1 MAVEKGYRT
10 RQSLSWRSGGKV
22 SPCEDGVFALK
33 DRAAPRGSARINSA
47 KLAQAPA
54 FLCKPLLSGPP
65 LSGIGPLA
73 RVARETDLLD
83 PCEAKSPA

>member
-1 MAVEKGYRT
+1 MAVEKGYRA
-10 RQSLSWRSGGKV
+10 RQSLPRRSRRKG

-54 FLCKPLLSGPP
+54 LLCKPLLSGPP

-73 RVARETDLLD
+73 SVASETDLLD
-83 PCEAKSPA
+83 PYEAKSPT